1 MNHVSELR
9 RRWLAAAT
17 RGAVATVLVVGLA
30 GGALVA
36 PRPAQAHELDVMTPN
51 RAGPILRSGTKLRQ
65 LRRWFG
71 PPTVRKVVRVGC
83 VDVIRARWDDDLA
96 VYATQGYP
104 RTVAAIFV
112 RSRLLTSAAHGDLRI
127 HTRKG
132 LRVGDRQRK
141 LRRLYPGSEAITH
154 DGHTHY
160 RLRTNRYG
168 AYLMASVVHRRVVQ
182 LEAWPYEF
190 C

>member
-1 MNHVSELR
+1 MNHVSELLR
-9 RRWLAAAT
+9 GWLFAAT
-17 RGAVATVLVVGLA
+17 RGALVTVLVLGLA
-30 GGALVA
+30 GIALVA
-36 PRPAQAHELDVMTPN
+36 ARPAQAHQRDVMTPN
-51 RAGPILRSGTKLRQ
+51 RAGPIVRSETTLWQ

-71 PPTVRKVVRVGC
+71 PPTARRVVRVGC

-112 RSRLLTSAAHGDLRI
+112 RSPQLTSAAHGDLGI
-127 HTRKG
+127 HTREG

-141 LRRLYPGSEAITH
+141 LRRLYPESEAITH

-168 AYLMASVVHRRVVQ
+168 AYLMAKVVNRRVVQ